1 MTCKIHINKRIIPAD
16 LETPVSLYLKIRD
29 LHPSSAL
36 LESSDYHTSS
46 NAMSYIGVEPTGAFT
61 VHGERIITTRPD
73 GSGENTAVTDCDGV
87 VPAFNA
93 YLKSYS
99 FNGEPESG
107 NLLFGF
113 TAYDAVRY
121 FEKVDIRQREDRF
134 RCIPDMKYI
143 FYRYVICLNHYKT
156 N

>member
-1 MTCKIHINKRIIPAD
+1 MSCKIHINKRIIPAD

-61 VHGERIITTRPD
+61 VQDEHITMTRPD
-73 GSGENTAVTDCDGV
+73 GSSETVAVKDCGGVIPTFNTYLRSYEFDGET
-87 VPAFNA
+87 
-93 YLKSYS
+93 
-99 FNGEPESG
+99 ESD
-107 NLLFGF
+107 NVLFGF

-121 FEKVDIRQREDRF
+121 FERWISSHAKINSAVS
-134 RCIPDMKYI
+134 P
-143 FYRYVICLNHYKT
+143 T
-156 N
+156 